1 MQKEVDMRGR
11 TFPWKFLG
19 VGSAIL
25 SCLLLVVIAF
35 GCRKKI
41 DEQAGQFVINMK
53 EISAFKVPS
62 RNHMNFTGGIYAWP
76 KEEPFKEVTQYPDLH
91 TDKPLYGE
99 LPVYSDLLNVFK
111 TLYWVIDESAGPGKG
126 YDTFFVDLN
135 NDLDLGN
142 DKPLTVQESPPK
154 GAVLKKEYMKQ
165 QTCFSTFTLEFD
177 NDNNSSHS
185 IEVMP
190 RLWFDDDSPR
200 LNLVPTT
207 VRRGRFKL
215 VGKKFDIYL
224 GYDSVRDKL
233 NDPLCSFFLVNKD
246 DPETPAT
253 WEWAGSL
260 IATHRIG
267 SSWYQFSATARG
279 DKVTATKY
287 EGDFGTLELGAGSR
301 DFKNLGIKGSAFSS
315 DRHGLAIGRDIT
327 EAGAL
332 KLARSC
338 RLPTGDYTLSSTTI
352 QYGPLSIGISKNYHS
367 DGQRMAKIRPKLA
380 FEKWIYGIKIRKD
393 HPFVLDF
400 SNEPE
405 VLFIEPTRAQRFKTG
420 EEVKVMAVLIDPVLD
435 IMIRRLSKM
444 MDAYYSDG
452 KKRRNQKLTSL
463 DPKVVITRSD
473 GEKVAEGIMPF
484 G

>member
-1 MQKEVDMRGR
+1 MREK
-11 TFPWKFLG
+11 TISSKLLTTY
-19 VGSAIL
+19 SL
-25 SCLLLVVIAF
+25 LLLCLLPIVIAF
-35 GCRKKI
+35 GCRKRI
-41 DEQAGQFVINMK
+41 DEQTGQFVIKMK
-53 EISAFKVPS
+53 EISAFKVSS
-62 RNHMNFTGGIYAWP
+62 RNRMDFTGGIYAWP
-76 KEEPFKEVTQYPDLH
+76 KDEPFKEVIRYPDLH
-91 TDKPLYGE
+91 SDKPLYGKQ
-99 LPVYSDLLNVFK
+99 PVYSDLLNISR

-142 DKPLTVQESPPK
+142 DKPLTVQKSPPK
-154 GAVLKKEYMKQ
+154 GAVLKKGYMKQ
-165 QTCFSTFTLEFD
+165 QTCFSTFILEFD
-177 NDNNSSHS
+177 NDSNSSHS

-190 RLWFDDDSPR
+190 RLWFDNDNPR
-200 LNLVPTT
+200 LNLVPTK
-207 VRRGRFKL
+207 VHRGRFKL
-215 VGKKFDIYL
+215 AGKKFDIYL
-224 GYDSVRDKL
+224 GYNSIRNKL

-260 IATHRIG
+260 IAMHKIG
-267 SSWYQFSATARG
+267 SSLYQFSSTARG
-279 DKVTATKY
+279 DKVTVTKY

-301 DFKNLGIKGSAFSS
+301 DFKYLGIKGSVFSS
-315 DRHGLAIGRDIT
+315 DRRGLAIGGDIT

-380 FEKWIYGIKIRKD
+380 FEKWVYGIKIRKD
-393 HPFVLDF
+393 RPFVLDF

-435 IMIRRLSKM
+435 IMVRRLSKM
-444 MDAYYSDG
+444 MDMYYSDG
-452 KKRRNQKLTSL
+452 TKRKNQKLTSL
-463 DPKVVITRSD
+463 DPKVIITRAD
-473 GEKVAEGIMPF
+473 GVKVTEGIMPF

>member
-1 MQKEVDMRGR
+1 M
-11 TFPWKFLG
+11 
-19 VGSAIL
+19 L
-25 SCLLLVVIAF
+25 SCLLLVAIAF

-41 DEQAGQFVINMK
+41 DEQSKQFVINLK
-53 EISAFKVPS
+53 EISTFKVPE
-62 RNHMNFTGGIYAWP
+62 RNYMDFAGGIYAWP
-76 KEEPFKEVTQYPDLH
+76 KDEPFKEVKQYPDLH

-99 LPVYSDLLNVFK
+99 LPVYSDLQNVVK
-111 TLYWVIDESAGPGKG
+111 TLYWVIDESAGSGKG

-142 DKPLTVQESPPK
+142 DKPLTVQKSPPK

-165 QTCFSTFTLEFD
+165 QTCFSTFTLIFENGD
-177 NDNNSSHS
+177 NSSHS

-190 RLWFDDDSPR
+190 RLWFYNESPR

-215 VGKKFDIYL
+215 VGKKFDVYL

-253 WEWAGSL
+253 WESAGSL
-260 IATHRIG
+260 IAMHRIG
-267 SSWYQFSATARG
+267 SSWYQFSASARG

-287 EGDFGTLELGAGSR
+287 EGDFGTLELGAGGR
-301 DFKNLGIKGSAFSS
+301 DFKDLGIKGSVFSS
-315 DRHGLAIGRDIT
+315 DYHGLAIGGDIT
-327 EAGAL
+327 EAGAQ

-338 RLPTGDYTLSSTTI
+338 RLPTGDYTLAYTTI
-352 QYGPLSIGISKNYHS
+352 QYGPLSISISQNYHS
-367 DGQRMAKIRPKLA
+367 DSQRMAKIRPKLA
-380 FEKWIYGIKIRKD
+380 FEKWIYGIKITKD
-393 HPFVLDF
+393 RPFVLDF

-405 VLFIEPTRAQRFKTG
+405 VLFIEPTKAQRFKTG

-444 MDAYYSDG
+444 MDKYDSNG
-452 KKRRNQKLTSL
+452 KKRRYRKLTTF
-463 DPKVVITRSD
+463 DPKVLITRIN
-473 GEKVAEGIMPF
+473 GEKLAEGVMPF

>member
-1 MQKEVDMRGR
+1 MREK
-11 TFPWKFLG
+11 TFPLRFLTTAG
-19 VGSAIL
+19 LIPL
-25 SCLLLVVIAF
+25 CLLLVVIAF

-41 DEQAGQFVINMK
+41 DEQSGQFVINLK
-53 EISAFKVPS
+53 EISAFKVPK
-62 RNHMNFTGGIYAWP
+62 RNHMDFAGGIYAWP
-76 KEEPFKEVTQYPDLH
+76 KDEPFKEVKQYPDLH
-91 TDKPLYGE
+91 TDKPLYGD
-99 LPVYSDLLNVFK
+99 LPVYSDLLNVVK
-111 TLYWVIDESAGPGKG
+111 ALHWVIDESAGSGKG
-126 YDTFFVDLN
+126 YDTFYLDIN

-154 GAVLKKEYMKQ
+154 GAVLKKEDMKQ
-165 QTCFSTFTLEFD
+165 QTCFSSFTLEFD

-190 RLWFDDDSPR
+190 RLWFYNDSPR

-215 VGKKFDIYL
+215 AGKKFDVYL

-246 DPETPAT
+246 DQETPAT

-267 SSWYQFSATARG
+267 SSWYQFSATALG

-315 DRHGLAIGRDIT
+315 DRHGLAIGGNIS
-327 EAGAL
+327 EAGAKSL
-332 KLARSC
+332 SYSC
-338 RLPTGDYTLSSTTI
+338 QLPTGDYTLASTTI
-352 QYGPLSIGISKNYHS
+352 QYGPLSISISQNYHS
-367 DGQRMAKIRPKLA
+367 DGQRRAKIRPKLA

-393 HPFVLDF
+393 RPFVLDF
-400 SNEPE
+400 STEPE
-405 VLFIEPTRAQRFKTG
+405 VLFVEPTRAQRFKTG
-420 EEVKVMAVLIDPVLD
+420 EEVNVMAVLIDPVLD
-435 IMIRRLSKM
+435 IMIRRLRKM
-444 MDAYYSDG
+444 MDTYDSDG

-463 DPKVVITRSD
+463 DPKVLITRAG
-473 GEKVAEGIMPF
+473 GEKVGEGVMPF

>member
-1 MQKEVDMRGR
+1 MRGKTISWR
-11 TFPWKFLG
+11 FL
-19 VGSAIL
+19 IL
-25 SCLLLVVIAF
+25 GGLMPLCLLLVVIAF

-41 DEQAGQFVINMK
+41 DEQSKQFVINLK
-53 EISAFKVPS
+53 EISAFKVPE
-62 RNHMNFTGGIYAWP
+62 RNHMDFPGGIYAWP
-76 KEEPFKEVTQYPDLH
+76 KDEPFKEVKSYPELH

-99 LPVYSDLLNVFK
+99 LPVYSDLKNVVK
-111 TLYWVIDESAGPGKG
+111 TLYWVIDESAGQGKG

-142 DKPLTVQESPPK
+142 DKPLTVRESPPK
-154 GAVLKKEYMKQ
+154 GAVLKKKYMKE
-165 QTCFSTFTLEFD
+165 QTCFSPFTLEFD
-177 NDNNSSHS
+177 NDDNGSHS
-185 IEVMP
+185 IEIMP
-190 RLWFDDDSPR
+190 RLWFDNDSPR
-200 LNLVPTT
+200 LNFVPTK

-215 VGKKFDIYL
+215 AGKKFDVYL

-233 NDPLCSFFLVNKD
+233 NDPLCAFFLVNED
-246 DPETPAT
+246 DQETPAT

-260 IATHRIG
+260 MSIHRIG

-301 DFKNLGIKGSAFSS
+301 DFKNLGIKGSVFSS
-315 DRHGLAIGRDIT
+315 DHYGLAIGGDIT
-327 EAGAL
+327 EAGA
-332 KLARSC
+332 KRFSHSC
-338 RLPTGDYTLSSTTI
+338 RLPTGDYTLASTTI
-352 QYGPLSIGISKNYHS
+352 QYGPLSISISQNYHN
-367 DGQRMAKIRPKLA
+367 DGQRRAKIHPKLA
-380 FEKWIYGIKIRKD
+380 FEQWIYGIKITKD
-393 HPFVLDF
+393 RPFVLDF

-435 IMIRRLSKM
+435 IMIRHLRKL
-444 MDAYYSDG
+444 MDTYDSDG

-463 DPKVVITRSD
+463 DPKVVITRAN
-473 GEKVAEGIMPF
+473 GEKVAEGAMPF

>member
-1 MQKEVDMRGR
+1 MRKKS
-11 TFPWKFLG
+11 FFLRFLIPG
-19 VGSAIL
+19 TLVIL
-25 SCLLLVVIAF
+25 CLSLMLIAS

-41 DEQAGQFVINMK
+41 DEQADQFVINMK
-53 EISAFKVPS
+53 EISAFMAPS
-62 RNHMNFTGGIYAWP
+62 RNRMDFTGGIYAWP
-76 KEEPFKEVTQYPDLH
+76 KDEPFKEVIQYPDLH

-99 LPVYSDLLNVFK
+99 LPVYSDLLNVSK

-142 DKPLTVQESPPK
+142 DKPLTVQKSPPK

-165 QTCFSTFTLEFD
+165 QTCFSTFILEFD
-177 NDNNSSHS
+177 NDNNSNHS

-190 RLWFDDDSPR
+190 RLWFDNGSPR
-200 LNLVPTT
+200 LKLVPTT

-215 VGKKFDIYL
+215 AGNKFDVYL

-233 NDPLCSFFLVNKD
+233 NDPLCSFFLVNKN

-267 SSWYQFSATARG
+267 SSWYQFSATVHG
-279 DKVTATKY
+279 DKVTAIKY

-315 DRHGLAIGRDIT
+315 DRHGLAIGSDIT
-327 EAGAL
+327 EAGAM

-380 FEKWIYGIKIRKD
+380 FEKWVYGIKIRKD
-393 HPFVLDF
+393 RPFVLDF

-405 VLFIEPTRAQRFKTG
+405 VLFIEPTRTQRFKDG

-435 IMIRRLSKM
+435 IMIRHLSKM
-444 MDAYYSDG
+444 MDTYYSDG

-463 DPKVVITRSD
+463 DPKVIITRAD
-473 GEKVAEGIMPF
+473 GEKVAEGVMPF